1 MLSIAVPELV
11 LMVAR
16 RRCMQGYRAVSA
28 AAASKSIVGML
39 VKNSISHRGDMIAMR
54 TILLESWT
62 EADLISAATTL
73 DQLKRAG
80 RNGVG

>member
-28 AAASKSIVGML
+28 AAASKSIVSML
-39 VKNSISHRGDMIAMR
+39 VKNSISHRDDMIAMR

-62 EADLISAATTL
+62 EADLISAAITL